1 MCALALNVLQ
11 WINSWFH
18 FRPLLRYR
26 CMYLSRFKCLNRRL
40 VSISLKSV
48 LIKWKQYIVVSIK
61 RLLNV
66 ISAFAPN
73 ATDIV
78 SYCRRMRF
86 YYYCCCCCIFP
97 LFSKHFKPCR
107 TWLMSWKWILC
118 SICCV
123 EVSTQNHNPVGWID
137 CKSWL

>member
-1 MCALALNVLQ
+1 MCARALNVLQ

-86 YYYCCCCCIFP
+86 YYYCCCYIPIVFKTFQANFVHGSC
-97 LFSKHFKPCR
+97 LENEFSAQFVVLRFQHKTK
-107 TWLMSWKWILC
+107 IL
-118 SICCV
+118 
-123 EVSTQNHNPVGWID
+123 
-137 CKSWL
+137 

>member
-1 MCALALNVLQ
+1 MCARALNVLQ

-26 CMYLSRFKCLNRRL
+26 CMYLSRFKFLNRRL

-66 ISAFAPN
+66 ISAFALN

-86 YYYCCCCCIFP
+86 YCCCCCCCCIFP
-97 LFSKHFKPCR
+97 LFSKRFKPFQAISYMAHVLKINSLLNLFCWGFNTKPQSCR
-107 TWLMSWKWILC
+107 LNRL
-118 SICCV
+118 
-123 EVSTQNHNPVGWID
+123 
-137 CKSWL
+137 